1 MNYWPAYVTNLL
13 EAVFPVINYVDDL
26 RVYGRLAA
34 VKYAGIVSQ
43 KVRKMVGWFIL
54 KRLPLVGRHLVGITI
69 GVGHQLPMRG

>member
-13 EAVFPVINYVDDL
+13 ETVFPVINYVDDL

-43 KVRKMVGWFIL
+43 KGEENGWFIL